1 MGNTIFG
8 ANTADPAYEIGNSL
22 RLNDGDSTYLKKT
35 VGDGNRRKW
44 TLSMWLKKSTIINN
58 TEMYMWASDAT
69 GAGGIHD
76 GAGFYSFGSVT
87 GDNTSNSFHHQLGD
101 AHGRIIASAH
111 ARDVSAWYHMVWN
124 VDTANST
131 AADRMKLF
139 VNGSRITDQV
149 VSQTNPDQNFDTE
162 WNRNST
168 ENYLFADH
176 NYTRYYFDGYVADV
190 AFVDGQAY
198 DASYFGKTNNQGIW
212 VPIEPDVSSW
222 GTNGF
227 FLEFK
232 QTGTSAN
239 SSGIG
244 ADTSG
249 NDNHWTPVN
258 LGARNVV
265 QDTPTNNFL
274 TWNPLYTNSRGTFA
288 EGNCQVETN
297 VQGSTAYGQVEF
309 GNMHLDAGKW
319 YWEVEV
325 VTVGS
330 GGSLGLGMSSRAYS
344 NTYTNGHNNAGSSG
358 NVRYS
363 NSNGEILMG
372 NAGSLGT
379 GATYTNGDTIM
390 FAMDLD
396 NSKFYTGK
404 NGTWNNSQDPAN
416 GTNAF
421 TLAEQSDYGDFWTPW
436 ISKDDTTHNSK
447 VYLNTGNPVIA
458 NDSGNADGN
467 GYGDFE
473 YAVPSGFY
481 AMCTK
486 NIAQY
491 G

>member
-8 ANTADPAYEIGNSL
+8 ANTADPAYEISNSL
-22 RLNDGDSTYLKKT
+22 RLNDGDTTYLKKT

-58 TEMYMWASDAT
+58 TEMYLWASDAT

-124 VDTANST
+124 VDTANGT

-249 NDNHWTPVN
+249 NDNHFAVTN
-258 LGARNVV
+258 LAATDVTE
-265 QDTPTNNFL
+265 DTCTNNFA
-274 TWNPLYTNSRGTFA
+274 TMNPLAVNASGTATFS
-288 EGNCQVETN
+288 EGNCQVAT
-297 VQGSTAYGQVEF
+297 VVSGSMGGYCNIHF
-309 GNMHLDAGKW
+309 PSSGKW
-319 YWEVEV
+319 YCEAKITTSSPSNAYIGV
-325 VTVGS
+325 VGYDAS
-330 GGSLGLGMSSRAYS
+330 DS
-344 NTYTNGHNNAGSSG
+344 NTFTNGDSTFYYGNGQKYVNNSTSSYGTAWSQNDIIGMAVNVDDNEITFYLNGSSQGTLSETLEDKTWNCGDTNGSISHTFQWNFGNPVHTISSG
-358 NVRYS
+358 NTDGKY
-363 NSNGEILMG
+363 G
-372 NAGSLGT
+372 N
-379 GATYTNGDTIM
+379 
-390 FAMDLD
+390 
-396 NSKFYTGK
+396 
-404 NGTWNNSQDPAN
+404 
-416 GTNAF
+416 
-421 TLAEQSDYGDFWTPW
+421 
-436 ISKDDTTHNSK
+436 
-447 VYLNTGNPVIA
+447 
-458 NDSGNADGN
+458 
-467 GYGDFE
+467 FE
-473 YAVPSGFY
+473 YAPPSGYY
-481 AMCTK
+481 ALCTK
-486 NIAQY
+486 RLAAF